1 MCSSSSLESQ
11 HIDILNKIEQKVVSE
26 ESHNAILKREKSM
39 YMREYR
45 KKKKA
50 SESRKQASKINEVS
64 TKRNRNPYLRE
75 YMKKRRT
82 DEGRMQKSNNRNSS
96 VLSGIDDQT
105 YTTKKNQKK
114 QCHCEVAN
122 QNRECHIRVA
132 TTAAKSSNDED
143 LNENHHISKFHEIV
157 SQGPLYICSCC
168 DQLWYKHSVSSANTL
183 KKSNPAA
190 GEKYLINK
198 VSVKHKEL
206 LCRTCY
212 KYLIKN
218 KVPPTAILNGMQFP
232 KNQILLT

>member
-26 ESHNAILKREKSM
+26 ESHNASLKRKKSM

-50 SESRKQASKINEVS
+50 SESRKQTSKINEVS
-64 TKRNRNPYLRE
+64 AKRNRNPYLRE

-82 DEGRMQKSNNRNSS
+82 DEGRMQKSDNRNSG
-96 VLSGIDDQT
+96 VLSGLDDQSS
-105 YTTKKNQKK
+105 TTKKNQDK
-114 QCHCEVAN
+114 QCHCEITN
-122 QNRECHIRVA
+122 QNRECQIRVA
-132 TTAAKSSNDED
+132 TTAAKSNNDED
-143 LNENHHISKFHEIV
+143 LNENHHISNSHEIV
-157 SQGPLYICSCC
+157 SQGLLHICSCC
-168 DQLWYKHSVSSANTL
+168 DQLWYKHSVASAYTL
-183 KKSNPAA
+183 KKSKPTA

-198 VSVKHKEL
+198 VSVKHKEW

-218 KVPPTAILNGMQFP
+218 KVPQTAILNSMQFP
-232 KNQILLT
+232 KQPDFF

>member
-1 MCSSSSLESQ
+1 
-11 HIDILNKIEQKVVSE
+11 
-26 ESHNAILKREKSM
+26 
-39 YMREYR
+39 
-45 KKKKA
+45 
-50 SESRKQASKINEVS
+50 
-64 TKRNRNPYLRE
+64 
-75 YMKKRRT
+75 MKKRRT

-132 TTAAKSSNDED
+132 TTAAKRSNDED

-183 KKSNPAA
+183 KKLNPAA

-232 KNQILLT
+232 KNQIFLT

>member
-1 MCSSSSLESQ
+1 
-11 HIDILNKIEQKVVSE
+11 
-26 ESHNAILKREKSM
+26 
-39 YMREYR
+39 
-45 KKKKA
+45 
-50 SESRKQASKINEVS
+50 
-64 TKRNRNPYLRE
+64 
-75 YMKKRRT
+75 
-82 DEGRMQKSNNRNSS
+82 MQKSNNRNSS

-132 TTAAKSSNDED
+132 TTAAKSSDDED

-168 DQLWYKHSVSSANTL
+168 DQLWYKHRVSSANTL

-190 GEKYLINK
+190 GEKYLIKK

-232 KNQILLT
+232 KNQIFLT